1 MRRLQAA
8 PGCLIVVGI
17 VVLSSQGYAVDS
29 TRQRA
34 LLLGVGIYAGDAFT
48 WTLQSSSSA
57 SISAWVPLR
66 PCPSVWTVW

>member
-1 MRRLQAA
+1 MRKLQAG

-34 LLLGVGIYAGDAFT
+34 LLLGVGI
-48 WTLQSSSSA
+48 
-57 SISAWVPLR
+57 
-66 PCPSVWTVW
+66 

>member
-8 PGCLIVVGI
+8 PGGLIVVGI
-17 VVLSSQGYAVDS
+17 VVLSSPGYAVDS

-34 LLLGVGIYAGDAFT
+34 SLLGEGIHAGDALT
-48 WTLQSSSSA
+48 WICASASSA

-66 PCPSVWTVW
+66 PCPSVCTVW

>member
-17 VVLSSQGYAVDS
+17 VALNSQGYAVGS

-34 LLLGVGIYAGDAFT
+34 
-48 WTLQSSSSA
+48 S
-57 SISAWVPLR
+57 R
-66 PCPSVWTVW
+66 

>member
-29 TRQRA
+29 TRQRV
-34 LLLGVGIYAGDAFT
+34 LLLGVGI
-48 WTLQSSSSA
+48 
-57 SISAWVPLR
+57 
-66 PCPSVWTVW
+66 